1 MNYYPNYNPNYYN
14 PSYSYN
20 IPYNQ
25 NMQPQQT
32 QTQTLNGKIV
42 DSKDIVKVTD
52 VPIGSYGIFPKADLS
67 EIYIKSWNN
76 NGTTTP
82 STSYPTEMRDVRE
95 GKSPVMRKY
104 YMESKEMHHGKEKQ
118 IEELE
123 RYLKELSED
132 ITEMISGAT
141 TEEKT
146 ILKQKLAQLT
156 NKIA

>member
-14 PSYSYN
+14 PNYSYN

-25 NMQPQQT
+25 NMQPQQA

-76 NGTTTP
+76 NGTTNIITFKP
-82 STSYPTEMRDVRE
+82 DTSQPMAEQNPIDVILERINQL
-95 GKSPVMRKY
+95 
-104 YMESKEMHHGKEKQ
+104 ESKIDNVIKIPETTPQEVTPIVEQPKKEVSANA
-118 IEELE
+118 
-123 RYLKELSED
+123 Y
-132 ITEMISGAT
+132 
-141 TEEKT
+141 
-146 ILKQKLAQLT
+146 
-156 NKIA
+156 

>member
-42 DSKDIVKVTD
+42 DSKGIVKVTD

-76 NGTTTP
+76 NGTTNIITFKP
-82 STSYPTEMRDVRE
+82 DTSQPMAEQNPIDVILERINQL
-95 GKSPVMRKY
+95 
-104 YMESKEMHHGKEKQ
+104 ESKIDNVIKIPETTPQEVTPIVEQPKKEVSANA
-118 IEELE
+118 
-123 RYLKELSED
+123 Y
-132 ITEMISGAT
+132 
-141 TEEKT
+141 
-146 ILKQKLAQLT
+146 
-156 NKIA
+156 

>member
-14 PSYSYN
+14 PNYSYN

-25 NMQPQQT
+25 NMQPQQA

-76 NGTTTP
+76 NGTTNIITFKP
-82 STSYPTEMRDVRE
+82 DTSQPMAEQNPIDVILERINQL
-95 GKSPVMRKY
+95 
-104 YMESKEMHHGKEKQ
+104 ESKIDNVIKIPETTLQEVTPVVEQPKKEVSANA
-118 IEELE
+118 
-123 RYLKELSED
+123 Y
-132 ITEMISGAT
+132 
-141 TEEKT
+141 
-146 ILKQKLAQLT
+146 
-156 NKIA
+156 